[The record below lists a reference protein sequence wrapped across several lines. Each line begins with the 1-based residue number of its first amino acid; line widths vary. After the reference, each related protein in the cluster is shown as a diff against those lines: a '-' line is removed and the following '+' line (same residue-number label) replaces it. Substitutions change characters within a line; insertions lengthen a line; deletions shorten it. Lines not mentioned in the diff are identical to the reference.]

1 MKIPYEE
8 LFFRNRGTLSAKE
21 QSKLKKAR
29 VAIVG
34 LGGTGGFALENLVRV
49 GVENFV
55 LFDSD
60 RFELS
65 NSNRQLLCSIRMIDK
80 WKTGAAA
87 RRLKGINPNVKVRT
101 HVQAF
106 DSNARSKISDCD
118 FVLDCSDNIETRL
131 AISSACSRLRI
142 PFVFC
147 SASFSRG
154 MVSVFLP
161 NKKFGSVFHFP
172 SDNSKATFKTAP
184 KSCSSVICPAP
195 AISGTL
201 AASQAINFLIGKPFV
216 KAPEFIFFNLFSK
229 ELLWKKRI

>member
-29 VAIVG
+29 VAIIG

-49 GVENFV
+49 GVESFV
-55 LFDSD
+55 LFDCD
-60 RFELS
+60 HFELS
-65 NSNRQLLCSIRMIDK
+65 NSNRQLLSSIKMMDK
-80 WKTGAAA
+80 WKTGTAA
-87 RRLKGINPNVKVRT
+87 RRAKEINPSVSVRT
-101 HVQAF
+101 YNKKFV
-106 DSNARSKISDCD
+106 SEARSEISDCD
-118 FVLDCSDNIETRL
+118 IAIDCSDNIETRL
-131 AISSACSRLRI
+131 AISSASSRLKI

-161 NKKFGSVFHFP
+161 NKKFGSVFYFP
-172 SDNSKATFKTAP
+172 FTTQESTPKA
-184 KSCSSVICPAP
+184 CSSVICPAP

-201 AASQAINFLIGKPFV
+201 AASQAINFVIGKPFV
-216 KAPEFIFFNLFSK
+216 KAPEFIFFDLFSK